1 MATVS
6 NLSRASRT
14 LDRNL
19 IDGPQSELVAAVRS
33 LFEANVFSA
42 SGHGNASL
50 RLPHDPQKM
59 LLTEPGILRGMR
71 DDEVSVLDLD
81 GNLLS
86 GNLAP
91 TTTDVVN
98 MHAICFRTR
107 PDVNCVM
114 HIHSPYATAFAV
126 AAKPLPLTYEPFA
139 GAGQFEA
146 VPVAPYGKRGEP
158 ESVQAIADT
167 MAAHPKT
174 TAMILANHGVLAF
187 GKDAK
192 HMVRVMV
199 AFEEA
204 ARVAIIA
211 QAIGGAVEFMK

>member
-1 MATVS
+1 MATIA
-6 NLSRASRT
+6 NLSTQRG
-14 LDRNL
+14 LDRKS
-19 IDGPQSELVAAVRS
+19 IDGPQSELVAAVRA

-50 RLPHDPQKM
+50 RLPQDSQKM
-59 LLTEPGILRGMR
+59 LLTEPGVLRGMR
-71 DDEVSVLDLD
+71 DDEVSLLDLD

-139 GAGQFEA
+139 GAGQFTA

-158 ESVQAIADT
+158 ASVKAIADT
-167 MAAHPKT
+167 MAANPKT

-187 GKDAK
+187 GNDPK
-192 HMVRVMV
+192 HMVRVMI

-204 ARVAIIA
+204 ARVAILA
-211 QAIGGAVEFMK
+211 KSIGGAVEFL